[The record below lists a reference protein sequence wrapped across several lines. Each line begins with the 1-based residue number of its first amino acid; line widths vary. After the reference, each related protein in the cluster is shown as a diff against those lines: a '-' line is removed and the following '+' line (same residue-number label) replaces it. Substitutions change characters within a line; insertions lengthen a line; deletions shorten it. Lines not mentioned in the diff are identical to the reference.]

1 MRTMRPFLKE
11 KQLKLFFW
19 AFINPYM
26 DYGALASELQALAMK
41 LVFQGMQQYRLA
53 VCSSVGKEQPSQR
66 INVEI

>member
-1 MRTMRPFLKE
+1 
-11 KQLKLFFW
+11 
-19 AFINPYM
+19 M